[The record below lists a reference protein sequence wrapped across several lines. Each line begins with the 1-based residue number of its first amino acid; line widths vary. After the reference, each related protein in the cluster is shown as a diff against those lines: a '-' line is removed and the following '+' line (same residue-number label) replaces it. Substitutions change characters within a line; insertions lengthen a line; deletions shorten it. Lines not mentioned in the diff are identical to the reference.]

1 MSDLSN
7 SRSEKMHSLS
17 DLSTS
22 TRSEKYPHW
31 VIWVTQ
37 PAPKRYSH
45 WVIWVTQ
52 LAAKKYPHWVIWV
65 TQPAPKKN
73 THSLRFPYTHAYQ
86 YKYRI
91 PRKCKTNNKLI
102 KVVQIL
108 GKIVEKKK
116 KKNGSIG
123 EMKNK
128 SAILWLYRED
138 QQPPALVRMD
148 LIEEENRHYSGVVE
162 QLDW

>member
-1 MSDLSN
+1 MPSLSDLSNLTRSEKIPSFSDLSN
-7 SRSEKMHSLS
+7 S
-17 DLSTS
+17 
-22 TRSEKYPHW
+22 TRSE
-31 VIWVTQ
+31 
-37 PAPKRYSH
+37 
-45 WVIWVTQ
+45 
-52 LAAKKYPHWVIWV
+52 
-65 TQPAPKKN
+65 KN

-108 GKIVEKKK
+108 GKIEEKKK
-116 KKNGSIG
+116 NPGSIG

-128 SAILWLYRED
+128 GAILWFYRKD
-138 QQPPALVRMD
+138 QQPPAMD
-148 LIEEENRHYSGVVE
+148 KRDLKGEENRHYSGVVE